1 MPHWSNLVKCLTP
14 SDFYSSFQR
23 FSALYKPQFIKYVE
37 KFWIPLAPW
46 LYNAWT
52 EKLPHFDHQ
61 TTSRIESSHA
71 YIKTHLLNS
80 QAGFP
85 EAIKLITLAL
95 KAQHHKIK
103 SQFHQQKI
111 TSLQNIN
118 SIFASCH
125 GKISNY
131 ALRISQKNFQSIN
144 PDRNGRCNQAQT
156 VRTGIPCMH
165 RISEL
170 LLSGRRVEPSDF
182 HRQWHLKVSIVL
194 FLFVFLLNSYS
205 RTHSDFFILVLCR
218 I

>member
-1 MPHWSNLVKCLTP
+1 MNAIEKFLPNTIHILCTWHIEKKILTNASKIIKDPEEVGKIMPHWSKLVKLLSP
-14 SDFYSSFQR
+14 SDFYSSFKR
-23 FSALYKPQFIKYVE
+23 FSDLYNQQLIKYIERV
-37 KFWIPLAPW
+37 WIPLSPW
-46 LYNAWT
+46 FYNSWT

-131 ALRISQKNFQSIN
+131 ALWIAQKNF
-144 PDRNGRCNQAQT
+144 
-156 VRTGIPCMH
+156 
-165 RISEL
+165 
-170 LLSGRRVEPSDF
+170 
-182 HRQWHLKVSIVL
+182 
-194 FLFVFLLNSYS
+194 
-205 RTHSDFFILVLCR
+205 
-218 I
+218 